1 MPSSLGVDE
10 DDLFNL
16 AICPEGYKGNFKKIF
31 WTQQPSTP
39 LLN

>member
-16 AICPEGYKGNFKKIF
+16 AICPEGYKGNFKKKYF
-31 WTQQPSTP
+31 GHNNHQPHF
-39 LLN
+39 